1 MMPILLGRSITAFC
15 FFTNFPDWNTV
26 VRSNF
31 DSPSCFSNFLENA
44 KNFLM

>member
-1 MMPILLGRSITAFC
+1 MPTLLRGSITAFC
-15 FFTNFPDWNTV
+15 FFTNFPDLDAV

-31 DSPSCFSNFLENA
+31 GGPTCFTKILENA